1 MSFHSLIRAGICHL
15 AAQHTHLGTG
25 QNAGDES
32 AHAASASRRF
42 GWIGLGRVSG
52 VRIILNV
59 PHLWNSSVNPR
70 LRWGLDLEL
79 VCVLETRVYEKC
91 WHVDLIPEGRDFTG
105 KGWGPRVRIFSVIL
119 MFSHIWVSLFHIH
132 VSSWGCGLTFRR
144 LFYCWVRQEKF
155 YLV

>member
-70 LRWGLDLEL
+70 LEWGLDLEL
-79 VCVLETRVYEKC
+79 VCVLETWEFIKSADTWTSFLRV
-91 WHVDLIPEGRDFTG
+91 VTSQ
-105 KGWGPRVRIFSVIL
+105 VRGEALESGFLVIL
-119 MFSHIWVSLFHIH
+119 MFSHIWKSLFHIH

-144 LFYCWVRQEKF
+144 LFYCSVRQEKF
-155 YLV
+155 YLM